1 MESYYDLLIIGGV
14 AAGMSAASQARRE
27 NKEMSIA
34 LFEKS
39 DFVSYGSCGMPYY
52 IGGLISDYNKLIAI
66 DVDMFINKRNIQIM
80 TGTEATAID
89 FKEKKVMAVQNG
101 KQMEVSYG
109 KLMIATGAKAIQP
122 PIPGAEQEG
131 VFVLRN
137 LNDGIRIKE
146 YVDEKKPKSVVLVG
160 GGFIGLELAENF
172 RGNDIET
179 TIVERLESVAM
190 SMDTEIRDRI
200 IQRLENNGVTV
211 KTGTTV
217 EEIKKDGSRIAVH
230 AGGEVIVA
238 DLVVLSVGIA
248 PNTDFLKGSELE
260 MTDKGAII
268 VNEKSETN
276 MPDVYSGGDCAT
288 VKHLVTGK
296 NVYMPLGPTANKQ
309 GRVAGLQAAGVTT
322 ERFPGI
328 VGTQLVKVFDL
339 EVGKTGLSDEDAA
352 AENIPASSMGATWKS
367 RAGYCPKGDRLFVKL
382 TINPDTREII
392 GGQIA
397 GTDGAAQRTNV
408 IATAIASKMK
418 VEDFAYLDLGYAP
431 PFSPV
436 WDALLVTAQKM
447 VKR

>member
-52 IGGLISDYNKLIAI
+52 IGGIISDYNKLIAI
-66 DVDMFINKRNIQIM
+66 DVDKFVNKRNIQIM
-80 TGTEATAID
+80 TNTEATEVD
-89 FKEKKVMAVQNG
+89 FKAKKVTAMHNGEKK
-101 KQMEVSYG
+101 EVSYG

-122 PIPGAEQEG
+122 PIPGADNDG

-137 LNDGIRIKE
+137 LNDGIQIRR
-146 YVDEKKPKSVVLVG
+146 YVEEKKPKSAVLVG

-172 RGNDIET
+172 CSNDIDT

-190 SMDTEIRDRI
+190 SMDQEIRDRI
-200 IQRLENNGVTV
+200 IQRLEDNGVTI

-217 EEIKKDGSRIAVH
+217 EKIEKDGSSLAVQ
-230 AGGEVIVA
+230 AGGQVMDT

-248 PNTDFLKGSELE
+248 PNTDFLKGTDLE
-260 MTDKGAII
+260 MTEKGAII
-268 VNEKSETN
+268 INEKSETN
-276 MPDVYSGGDCAT
+276 IPDVYSGGDCAT

-296 NVYMPLGPTANKQ
+296 DVYMPLGPTANKQ
-309 GRVAGLQAAGVTT
+309 GRVAGLQAAGVPT

-339 EVGKTGLSDEDAA
+339 EVGKTGLSDDEAA
-352 AENIPASSMGATWKS
+352 AEGIKASSMGANWKS
-367 RAGYCPKGDRLFVKL
+367 RAGYCPKADRLFVKL
-382 TINPDTREII
+382 TINDETRKVI

-408 IATAIASKMK
+408 IATAIAAKMK
-418 VEDFAYLDLGYAP
+418 VDDFAYLDLGYAP

-436 WDALLVTAQKM
+436 WDALLVTGQKM
-447 VKR
+447 IKR